1 MKNFRPEITKRS
13 NMLQKSTQEVKAI
26 YSEDMT
32 VEKSLVMDIM
42 RCLIQNFGNNFN
54 SEIDDI
60 KNYYETWFEV
70 DYDLFR
76 ELYRKEDIKLFDV
89 DTRVIK
95 RIVSSIADTKIK
107 TFDKLSFEV
116 MTIFPTVKV
125 DAKRNLFMFTVNPL
139 FLRAMIS
146 SGKIIGDDNIGKI
159 KGSFISYDYIKLH
172 KNYGFTYTE
181 TALYQFLL
189 SDKFKLKLGQVGYIE
204 MDKLKGM
211 CNIKTDVNNR
221 LVETFNKA
229 FYNVNKILLDNEGY
243 EIDYKF
249 KLGRYNRAVGIAYS
263 IKDNCEYEYV
273 YEGLRVYRKEIKK

>member
-1 MKNFRPEITKRS
+1 MKNARLEITKRS

-42 RCLIQNFGNNFN
+42 RCLIQSFGNNFN
-54 SEIDDI
+54 HETDDI

-76 ELYRKEDIKLFDV
+76 ELYRKEDTKLFDV

-125 DAKRNLFMFTVNPL
+125 DTKRNVFMFTVNPL
-139 FLRAMIS
+139 FLRAMVS
-146 SGKIIGDDNIGKI
+146 SGKVIGDDNMGKVN
-159 KGSFISYDYIKLH
+159 GSFISYDYIKLH

-181 TALYQFLL
+181 TALYQFIL
-189 SDKFKLKLGQVGYIE
+189 SDKFKLRLGQTGFIE
-204 MDKLKGM
+204 IEKIKGM
-211 CNIKTDVNNR
+211 CNIKTNINSRV
-221 LVETFNKA
+221 VEYFDKA

>member
-1 MKNFRPEITKRS
+1 MKNFRLEITKRS

-125 DAKRNLFMFTVNPL
+125 DTKRNLFMFTVNPL

-249 KLGRYNRAVGIAYS
+249 KLGRYNRAVGIAYA

-273 YEGLRVYRKEIKK
+273 YEGLRVYRKEIQK

>member
-1 MKNFRPEITKRS
+1 MKNVRLEITKRS

-125 DAKRNLFMFTVNPL
+125 DEKRNLFMFTVNPL

-146 SGKIIGDDNIGKI
+146 SGKIIWDDNIGKI

-221 LVETFNKA
+221 LVETFDKA

-249 KLGRYNRAVGIAYS
+249 KLGRYKRAVGIAYA

-273 YEGLRVYRKEIKK
+273 YEGLRVYRNEIQK

>member
-1 MKNFRPEITKRS
+1 MKNFRLEITKRS

-125 DAKRNLFMFTVNPL
+125 DTKRNLFMFTVNPL

>member
-1 MKNFRPEITKRS
+1 
-13 NMLQKSTQEVKAI
+13 MLQKSTQEVKAI

-125 DAKRNLFMFTVNPL
+125 DVKRNLFMFTVNPL

-211 CNIKTDVNNR
+211 CNIKTDINNR

-243 EIDYKF
+243 EIDYRF

-273 YEGLRVYRKEIKK
+273 YEGLRVYRKEIQK

>member
-1 MKNFRPEITKRS
+1 MKNFRLEITKRS

-125 DAKRNLFMFTVNPL
+125 DTKRNVFMFTVNPL

-229 FYNVNKILLDNEGY
+229 FYNINKILLDNEGY

-249 KLGRYNRAVGIAYS
+249 KLGRYNRAVGIAYA

-273 YEGLRVYRKEIKK
+273 YEGLRVYRKEIQK